1 MPAPDFFIVGRVRKA
16 HGLTGELVVEAI
28 TDAPDAIFASGRRVF
43 AGTHDGN
50 LAADRQELHITG
62 ARPFKGGYLVIVQ
75 EITDRTAAEAWRG
88 RYLLL
93 PGSEVTGLAE
103 GEVYLHDLPGLR
115 VELPAGELLG
125 TVLDVYE
132 LPQGVVLDVKREQG
146 SVMIPF
152 RDEVVVRVDIAAGLL
167 VVDPPAG
174 LLD

>member
-1 MPAPDFFIVGRVRKA
+1 VPAPDYFIVGRVRKA

-43 AGTHDGN
+43 AGTHDGE
-50 LAADRQELHITG
+50 LAADRQELHITS
-62 ARPFKGGYLVIVQ
+62 ARPFKGGYLVVVR
-75 EITDRTAAEAWRG
+75 EITDRTTAEAWRG
-88 RYLLL
+88 RFLLL
-93 PGSEVTGLAE
+93 PSAEVSGLAE

-115 VELPAGELLG
+115 VELASGEVLG
-125 TVLDVYE
+125 TVRDIYE
-132 LPQGVVLDVKREQG
+132 LPQGVVLDVTMAQG

-152 RDEVVVRVDIAAGLL
+152 RDEVVVRVDLAGGLL